1 MGWEIERKFLVRGDA
16 WREQAGP
23 GVVMRQGYLAGGG
36 RSSVRLRLEGGSAQ
50 LNIKGATVGI
60 QRLEFEYPIP
70 AVDAACMLEELCDGP
85 LVEKTRYPVT
95 VGSHVWEVDCF
106 GGANSGLVVA
116 EVELSHPDEPFE
128 MPAWAGPEVSHL
140 PRYYNVSL
148 VCHPYRDWSAA
159 ERRGE

>member
-1 MGWEIERKFLVRGDA
+1 MGWEIERKFLVSGDA

-23 GVVMRQGYLAGGG
+23 GVPMRQGYLAAGG
-36 RSSVRLRLEGGSAQ
+36 RSSVRVRLEGDAAR
-50 LNIKGATVGI
+50 LNIKGATVGV

-70 AVDAACMLEELCDGP
+70 AADAARMLEELCDGP

-106 GGANSGLVVA
+106 DGANSGLVVA

-128 MPAWAGPEVSHL
+128 RPSWAGPEVSHL

-148 VCHPYRDWSAA
+148 VGHPYRDWSAA